1 MEKKEITKQYLYHF
15 LLFFLLGIAVV
26 ISGTEDSY
34 ANEQVIRVG
43 FTQDGQMIQ
52 QSEDAYTGYGV
63 EYLDMI
69 ADYTGWQYEY
79 VMIPEEDRLKALED
93 GTIDLLC
100 DVSEDEVGTEH
111 LLLSAE
117 KSSMYYGLLCAK
129 KDDTSVFFDDY
140 EAMNGKRIALNSSRS
155 METMLMDFSVDHQIT
170 YTPVY
175 YPTFLSMKEALDQ
188 GEVDLMITSNQRNL
202 TDYKYVAKVGV
213 RDQFFA
219 VSEVHEDLKEQL
231 DYAIRQITVKQPFV
245 TGQLYEE
252 NYGRPSKVL
261 TGVTREEYEFL
272 HSGTKVRVVCDA
284 GSYPMGYID
293 EDTGEYRGI
302 YAEALQ
308 LLADKSGLEFEV
320 IPLED
325 YSESARMLQSGEAD
339 MSAGMYINSALS
351 KEYGITSSNSYLTID
366 YAMIGRI
373 DTKLSDA
380 PKITVPESYIGIQ
393 ALVLELY
400 PKATVISAEN
410 ITESLNMVQ
419 NGEADATLLN
429 SVFLQTAY
437 NLNDY
442 SMLTILPMNEVSVPL
457 KCGLGGEHAELL
469 KQILNKAINMIPA
482 EDFERCVTE
491 NAINISYQPSVQQI
505 IKHYLPYVIVV
516 ILLLG
521 AVFVG
526 LLFIRERHYK
536 HLAMTDSLTGLW
548 NGIKFRKE
556 AEQLLQRNRKKE
568 YQLISLDIEH
578 FKYVNSDLGEV
589 TADGILKTIGKRLC
603 EVFGSHAL
611 YGREMADM
619 FWILTERREDLEKLL
634 YQIAEPVM
642 FENNGV
648 EQIYK
653 PLFKFGIC
661 NIKEYDRI
669 FGDYIDMAIM
679 ARKSIKGNPG
689 KVIEYYDDEM
699 SEMISNERRI
709 EKRMDEALKNGEFVV
724 YYQPKYQLKSETISG
739 AEALVRWRDPEK
751 GLVSPGVFIPI
762 FERNGFIIQLDF
774 FVYEEVLKDMVKW
787 QNEGRKPIVVS
798 MNVSRAHIGT
808 ADFLQKLTELVDS
821 YNIPRNRL
829 ELELTETVLG
839 GKRQD
844 ILSFI
849 VSCKRAGFQISI
861 DDFGSGYSS
870 LNLLKELPVDVL
882 KIDREFLNETEE
894 SEKSS
899 IIVKQVVE
907 MATKINIET
916 LCEGVETRG
925 QADFLKQIGCDM
937 AQGFLYS
944 RPVPREEFEGLLE
957 A

>member
-1 MEKKEITKQYLYHF
+1 MEKREIIKRYLYHF
-15 LLFFLLGIAVV
+15 LLFFLFGITVI
-26 ISGTEDSY
+26 ISGTEHSY
-34 ANEQVIRVG
+34 ADAQVIRVG
-43 FTQDGQMIQ
+43 FTQDGQMIRQ
-52 QSEDAYTGYGV
+52 TEDAYTGYGV

-93 GTIDLLC
+93 GVIDLLC
-100 DVSEDEVGTEH
+100 DVSKDETGTGH
-111 LLLSAE
+111 LLFSE
-117 KSSMYYGLLCAK
+117 ERSSLYYGLLCAK

-155 METMLMDFSVDHQIT
+155 MESMLTDFSVDHQIN

-188 GEVDLMITSNQRNL
+188 GEVDLMLASNQRNL

-213 RDQFFA
+213 KNQFFA
-219 VSEVHEDLKEQL
+219 VSQKREDLKEQL
-231 DYAIRQITVKQPFV
+231 DYALRQITVRQPFM
-245 TGQLYEE
+245 TGKLYEE

-272 HSGTKVRVVCDA
+272 HSGIKVRVVCDA
-284 GSYPMGYID
+284 GSYPLGYKD
-293 EDTGEYRGI
+293 EETGEYCGI
-302 YAEALQ
+302 YADVLK
-308 LLADKSGLEFEV
+308 LLEEKSGLEFELLP
-320 IPLED
+320 IKNYGE
-325 YSESARMLQSGEAD
+325 SGEMLRDGKAD
-339 MSAGMYINSALS
+339 MTAGMYINDALA
-351 KEYGITSSNSYLTID
+351 KEYGITYSDSYMTID
-366 YAMIGRI
+366 YAMIGRR
-373 DTKLSDA
+373 DTRLNAASRIA
-380 PKITVPESYIGIQ
+380 VPQNYIGIQ
-393 ALVLELY
+393 VLAGEIY
-400 PKATVISAEN
+400 PESEVISAKDV
-410 ITESLNMVQ
+410 TESLKMVQ
-419 NGEADATLLN
+419 HKEADSTLIN

-442 SMLTILPMNEVSVPL
+442 DTLMILPMNEVSVPIR
-457 KCGLGGEHAELL
+457 CAIGGENAEVL
-469 KQILNKAINMIPA
+469 KQIINRAINTIPS
-482 EDFERCVTE
+482 ENFERCITE
-491 NAINISYQPSVQQI
+491 NVINISYQPSLKSLFKQYFPYI
-505 IKHYLPYVIVV
+505 IGI
-516 ILLLG
+516 ILLIG
-521 AVFVG
+521 SIFVA
-526 LLFIRERHYK
+526 LLLIRERHYK

-556 AEQLLQRNRKKE
+556 AEQLLQHNPKKE

-578 FKYVNSDLGEV
+578 FKYVNSDLGEAA
-589 TADGILKTIGKRLC
+589 ADGILKMIGKRLC
-603 EVFGSHAL
+603 EVFGSNAL

-619 FWILTERREDLEKLL
+619 FWILTEKREDLEELL
-634 YQIAEPVM
+634 HKIAEPVM

-648 EQIYK
+648 EQIYN

-661 NIKEYDRI
+661 MFKEYDLA

-679 ARKSIKGNPG
+679 ARKSIKENPA
-689 KVIEYYDDEM
+689 KMIEYYDDEM
-699 SEMISNERRI
+699 AEMTSNERRI

-724 YYQPKYQLKSETISG
+724 YYQPKYQLRSETISG

-751 GLVSPGVFIPI
+751 GLVSPGIFIPI
-762 FERNGFIIQLDF
+762 FERDGFIIQLDF

-787 QNEGRKPIVVS
+787 QNEGRRPIIVS

-821 YNIPRNRL
+821 YGVPRNRL

-907 MATKINIET
+907 MAAKINIET